1 MQLDPTSL
9 ECPDYASDMYAV
21 TRAPLVNDNTSNE
34 QAIQL
39 LVNIWKAGNEADKV
53 AWQLQI
59 EEHEAEIAEQIRLA
73 AEADKDTQEAQ
84 LVEQANAQ
92 KEETK
97 KNRAKFAPIPDRDV
111 PTVAPVIAANYAVK
125 RMEKGNFVE
134 LWYYTNEGLEEAL
147 RITSSV
153 DDEAMVITR
162 TADGSTSW
170 VPAASVREA
179 RGVTDDKDIH
189 WEDFCQAVLRMVLA
203 MEQARWPEEWIT
215 MLARFW
221 GNLQIH
227 ELRSSI
233 DPLDQKTLLVYQ
245 GEQHKLWHRAITS
258 SATAYNL
265 AQINKE
271 LIRKTK
277 ERIYWAERGRR
288 DNERDFSVRTSTI
301 WWQMTC

>member
-1 MQLDPTSL
+1 DPASL
-9 ECPDYASDMYAV
+9 ECPDYALDTYAV

-97 KNRAKFAPIPDRDV
+97 KNRAKFAPIPDRDI
-111 PTVAPVIAANYAVK
+111 PTVAPVIAANYTVK
-125 RMEKGNFVE
+125 RMEKGDFVE

-170 VPAASVREA
+170 VPAASAREA

-189 WEDFCQAVLRMVLA
+189 WEDFCQAVPRMVLA
-203 MEQARWPEEWIT
+203 M
-215 MLARFW
+215 
-221 GNLQIH
+221 
-227 ELRSSI
+227 
-233 DPLDQKTLLVYQ
+233 
-245 GEQHKLWHRAITS
+245 
-258 SATAYNL
+258 
-265 AQINKE
+265 
-271 LIRKTK
+271 
-277 ERIYWAERGRR
+277 
-288 DNERDFSVRTSTI
+288 
-301 WWQMTC
+301 